1 MINIYKLHHCPSL
14 LATQGFEPTTS
25 QSQSGD
31 ANHSTIPPPAVW
43 PPGSDDTV
51 WPRPSVTLTF
61 FRLTLNS
68 NNNNKYFYRAPLY
81 MPTESYRGAETDVQ
95 VASKVGN
102 LHSKFGQA
110 RPLGSRIIRYIRDGR
125 TDKRTDRW
133 TDTNNTYCP
142 LPTVGGITKGHNN
155 MVNMPCSP
163 IKIGPQLCT
172 ERRKP

>member
-51 WPRPSVTLTF
+51 CPRPSVTLTF

-95 VASKVGN
+95 VAN
-102 LHSKFGQA
+102 LGKPGLWVLELFAIYVMDGQTN
-110 RPLGSRIIRYIRDGR
+110 GQTDGR
-125 TDKRTDRW
+125 TKT
-133 TDTNNTYCP
+133 TLIAP
-142 LPTVGGITKGHNN
+142 SLQSGA
-155 MVNMPCSP
+155 
-163 IKIGPQLCT
+163 
-172 ERRKP
+172 